1 MARYLQ
7 QAKATF
13 GSPTT
18 FKDALQTTN
27 GNGKVRYNQDLLPS
41 PPGQFPSIHIQITH
55 TDTSQRTGDGDGNIT
70 FPTILL

>member
-41 PPGQFPSIHIQITH
+41 PPGQFPSIHI
-55 TDTSQRTGDGDGNIT
+55 
-70 FPTILL
+70 